1 MRKHNN
7 FYIIGVDAGYGNMK
21 TARTIYPT
29 GLVAM
34 DTKPFFDGDI
44 LEYNGTWYRIGEGHK
59 AACWLRSANASICSR
74 YSGLK
79 PLPRFA
85 YSRRN
90 NDEDYPY
97 DGSDPPIRAYR
108 LHDLR
113 VRKPRKRLY
122 L

>member
-44 LEYNGTWYRIGEGHK
+44 LE
-59 AACWLRSANASICSR
+59 
-74 YSGLK
+74 
-79 PLPRFA
+79 
-85 YSRRN
+85 
-90 NDEDYPY
+90 
-97 DGSDPPIRAYR
+97 
-108 LHDLR
+108 
-113 VRKPRKRLY
+113 
-122 L
+122 

>member
-44 LEYNGTWYRIGEGHK
+44 LEYNGIWYRVGEGHK
-59 AACWLRSANASICSR
+59 AYNPDKTADEDFYILTLASIAAELSTEQITEANVYLALGHDLDRSAAGGVS
-74 YSGLK
+74 
-79 PLPRFA
+79 P
-85 YSRRN
+85 
-90 NDEDYPY
+90 
-97 DGSDPPIRAYR
+97 
-108 LHDLR
+108 LHDAQ
-113 VRKPRKRLY
+113 P
-122 L
+122 

>member
-44 LEYNGTWYRIGEGHK
+44 LEYNNTWYRMLCRMVSDKWLCCI
-59 AACWLRSANASICSR
+59 AAI
-74 YSGLK
+74 
-79 PLPRFA
+79 F
-85 YSRRN
+85 SRRSYSAVPSRRGWSGWIHVFCSC
-90 NDEDYPY
+90 EQLL
-97 DGSDPPIRAYR
+97 SQ
-108 LHDLR
+108 
-113 VRKPRKRLY
+113 
-122 L
+122 

>member
-44 LEYNGTWYRIGEGHK
+44 LEYNGIWYRVGEGHK
-59 AACWLRSANASICSR
+59 AYNPDKTGIHRCRAEYGADYRSKCISCAGPAHDLDRSAAGGVS
-74 YSGLK
+74 
-79 PLPRFA
+79 P
-85 YSRRN
+85 
-90 NDEDYPY
+90 
-97 DGSDPPIRAYR
+97 
-108 LHDLR
+108 LHDAQ
-113 VRKPRKRLY
+113 P
-122 L
+122 

>member
-59 AACWLRSANASICSR
+59 AYNPDKTADEDFYILTLASIAAELSTEQIAEAMCIWR
-74 YSGLK
+74 WVCPRPGQVGSG
-79 PLPRFA
+79 RITA
-85 YSRRN
+85 
-90 NDEDYPY
+90 
-97 DGSDPPIRAYR
+97 AT
-108 LHDLR
+108 
-113 VRKPRKRLY
+113 
-122 L
+122 